1 MLKRESRFSLLQ
13 FNSDPT
19 NFARIPFFRA
29 EFLLIVGMGMLFL
42 SGFREKCGNS
52 SLRRHSVFC
61 RRGSKTLT
69 DLGMF
74 SVSTI
79 FFSLRWPNAFTK
91 TRTQPNAPKNTQSGG
106 CWRMNHT
113 ENAKN
118 RSNIQSN
125 FSFLAIQL
133 LNPHQ
138 TLKDWLCY
146 HTKCAPLRPP

>member
-1 MLKRESRFSLLQ
+1 MQ

-29 EFLLIVGMGMLFL
+29 EFLLIVGMGIFFL
-42 SGFREKCGNS
+42 SGFWEKCGKN

-61 RRGSKTLT
+61 PRGSKTLT

-79 FFSLRWPNAFTK
+79 FFSLRLPNTLTM
-91 TRTQPNAPKNTQSGG
+91 TRTHPNAPKNTQSGG

-113 ENAKN
+113 ENVKN

-125 FSFLAIQL
+125 FSFFAIQL
-133 LNPHQ
+133 LDQHQ
-138 TLKDWLCY
+138 ALKDWLCY
-146 HTKCAPLRPP
+146 HIKCAQLRPP